1 MVPNLFD
8 FCEYI
13 NHCWLLAISILPAKY
28 SKIASVHTVD
38 GWSRLRRQTS
48 RKWLFAQ
55 PSTSTTR
62 APNARCSCRPQKRPR
77 SNSAPQAAAH
87 LNILLKG
94 HSCNI
99 GNAPSLVGKKLK
111 TVICVFWMYIWYGIT
126 LTKMG
131 KEMGKLKKNF
141 NTYIWQNV
149 WFFRPEEILTISC
162 KIRCQSFNFICQAL
176 EQSLK
181 FANRSYR
188 LKEYICFQVFLKIT
202 FFLANM

>member
-1 MVPNLFD
+1 LG
-8 FCEYI
+8 I
-13 NHCWLLAISILPAKY
+13 
-28 SKIASVHTVD
+28 
-38 GWSRLRRQTS
+38 
-48 RKWLFAQ
+48 
-55 PSTSTTR
+55 
-62 APNARCSCRPQKRPR
+62 
-77 SNSAPQAAAH
+77 
-87 LNILLKG
+87 
-94 HSCNI
+94 SCNI
-99 GNAPSLVGKKLK
+99 GNAPNLVGKKLK

-131 KEMGKLKKNF
+131 KEMGKLKKFF

-149 WFFRPEEILTISC
+149 WFFCPEEILTISC

-202 FFLANM
+202 VFLANM

>member
-1 MVPNLFD
+1 MTWTSPSRNLKYLTKRALVPAVS
-8 FCEYI
+8 CQI
-13 NHCWLLAISILPAKY
+13 GTKVA
-28 SKIASVHTVD
+28 ASAYRSQKGNV
-38 GWSRLRRQTS
+38 QT
-48 RKWLFAQ
+48 KLV
-55 PSTSTTR
+55 
-62 APNARCSCRPQKRPR
+62 
-77 SNSAPQAAAH
+77 
-87 LNILLKG
+87 G

-202 FFLANM
+202 FLLANM

>member
-1 MVPNLFD
+1 MFSDHHRVKSA
-8 FCEYI
+8 
-13 NHCWLLAISILPAKY
+13 HQQALLASL
-28 SKIASVHTVD
+28 
-38 GWSRLRRQTS
+38 Q
-48 RKWLFAQ
+48 
-55 PSTSTTR
+55 
-62 APNARCSCRPQKRPR
+62 
-77 SNSAPQAAAH
+77 
-87 LNILLKG
+87 G

-202 FFLANM
+202 VFWPICKLVMFFKSS

>member
-1 MVPNLFD
+1 MWKLRWPVFLRHVVWGPQPMVSPV
-8 FCEYI
+8 E
-13 NHCWLLAISILPAKY
+13 
-28 SKIASVHTVD
+28 
-38 GWSRLRRQTS
+38 RQEHVGGKS
-48 RKWLFAQ
+48 
-55 PSTSTTR
+55 
-62 APNARCSCRPQKRPR
+62 
-77 SNSAPQAAAH
+77 H
-87 LNILLKG
+87 LVLQKG

>member
-1 MVPNLFD
+1 MQVTPSGG
-8 FCEYI
+8 
-13 NHCWLLAISILPAKY
+13 HASSA
-28 SKIASVHTVD
+28 KIATNASCITC
-38 GWSRLRRQTS
+38 W
-48 RKWLFAQ
+48 
-55 PSTSTTR
+55 
-62 APNARCSCRPQKRPR
+62 PNWEPM
-77 SNSAPQAAAH
+77 
-87 LNILLKG
+87 LVG

>member
-1 MVPNLFD
+1 MKFVLKTPTNLQKLISQKSSQQFSANTKTT
-8 FCEYI
+8 YNKKVLHSYWVI
-13 NHCWLLAISILPAKY
+13 MTLL
-28 SKIASVHTVD
+28 
-38 GWSRLRRQTS
+38 
-48 RKWLFAQ
+48 
-55 PSTSTTR
+55 
-62 APNARCSCRPQKRPR
+62 
-77 SNSAPQAAAH
+77 
-87 LNILLKG
+87 G

>member
-1 MVPNLFD
+1 MFWGQSNATNETMHPFMLG
-8 FCEYI
+8 
-13 NHCWLLAISILPAKY
+13 ILEHIWKR
-28 SKIASVHTVD
+28 TVEKN
-38 GWSRLRRQTS
+38 QT
-48 RKWLFAQ
+48 
-55 PSTSTTR
+55 
-62 APNARCSCRPQKRPR
+62 NAT
-77 SNSAPQAAAH
+77 NVVM
-87 LNILLKG
+87 G

>member
-1 MVPNLFD
+1 MWEIVIINSKTAARTKEELLFER
-8 FCEYI
+8 FVVQ
-13 NHCWLLAISILPAKY
+13 NVQNKHLQ
-28 SKIASVHTVD
+28 
-38 GWSRLRRQTS
+38 RLQ
-48 RKWLFAQ
+48 
-55 PSTSTTR
+55 
-62 APNARCSCRPQKRPR
+62 
-77 SNSAPQAAAH
+77 
-87 LNILLKG
+87 G

-99 GNAPSLVGKKLK
+99 GNAPNLVGKKLK

-131 KEMGKLKKNF
+131 NEMGKLKQIF

-202 FFLANM
+202 FFGPICKLVIFFKKRFINSRWILFQNR

>member
-1 MVPNLFD
+1 MQ
-8 FCEYI
+8 Y
-13 NHCWLLAISILPAKY
+13 
-28 SKIASVHTVD
+28 HTIF
-38 GWSRLRRQTS
+38 GTFGP
-48 RKWLFAQ
+48 KWALSGPPGAQ
-55 PSTSTTR
+55 KDPI
-62 APNARCSCRPQKRPR
+62 PG
-77 SNSAPQAAAH
+77 
-87 LNILLKG
+87 G

-202 FFLANM
+202 FFMANM

>member
-1 MVPNLFD
+1 MQVTFVYNLWRATLVST
-8 FCEYI
+8 FCAVFKRG
-13 NHCWLLAISILPAKY
+13 LL
-28 SKIASVHTVD
+28 
-38 GWSRLRRQTS
+38 Q
-48 RKWLFAQ
+48 
-55 PSTSTTR
+55 
-62 APNARCSCRPQKRPR
+62 
-77 SNSAPQAAAH
+77 
-87 LNILLKG
+87 G

>member
-1 MVPNLFD
+1 MSCVVKGLCVCSITQLF
-8 FCEYI
+8 
-13 NHCWLLAISILPAKY
+13 
-28 SKIASVHTVD
+28 VD
-38 GWSRLRRQTS
+38 WQKRRQKKQKPTQKS
-48 RKWLFAQ
+48 DSLHFSHFLVS
-55 PSTSTTR
+55 PSKSV
-62 APNARCSCRPQKRPR
+62 S
-77 SNSAPQAAAH
+77 SIMILSAIY
-87 LNILLKG
+87 ILRG

-99 GNAPSLVGKKLK
+99 GNAPSLVGEKLK

-202 FFLANM
+202 VFLANM